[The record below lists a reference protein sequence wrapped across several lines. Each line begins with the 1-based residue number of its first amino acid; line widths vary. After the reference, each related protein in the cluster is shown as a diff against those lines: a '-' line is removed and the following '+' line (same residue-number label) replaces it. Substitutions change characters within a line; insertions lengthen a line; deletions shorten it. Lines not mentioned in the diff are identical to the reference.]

1 MNDPA
6 PGNPRGRI
14 VPTVPPKGSTV
25 NQSGPLTLDDIAD
38 QRAYERERDDF
49 RARVIAVKQLR
60 RISVGPVIS
69 MTFENRLT
77 MRFQVQEMARAE
89 KMVTDAQIQHE
100 LDVYNKLLPEPGE
113 LSATLFLEL
122 TTEQELRT
130 WLPRLVGVERS
141 CEFRIGSG
149 SDVAVVGSVPE
160 QEHQAN
166 LTREETTSAVH
177 YVRFHFS
184 PDQIEAFAAGP
195 VSLAVNH
202 PAYPDGQPGTVLSEA
217 SRTELL
223 TDLRG
228 P

>member
-1 MNDPA
+1 MNGPA
-6 PGNPRGRI
+6 PGYARGRT
-14 VPTVPPKGSTV
+14 VPTLPPKGSTV

-49 RARVIAVKQLR
+49 RAQVIALKQLR

-69 MTFENRLT
+69 MAFENRLT

-130 WLPRLVGVERS
+130 WLPKLVGVERS
-141 CEFRIGSG
+141 WSSGSG
-149 SDVAVVGSVPE
+149 VG
-160 QEHQAN
+160 
-166 LTREETTSAVH
+166 LTWPWWGRCPNRSTRPT
-177 YVRFHFS
+177 
-184 PDQIEAFAAGP
+184 
-195 VSLAVNH
+195 
-202 PAYPDGQPGTVLSEA
+202 
-217 SRTELL
+217 
-223 TDLRG
+223 
-228 P
+228 